1 MEENA
6 NDNMHVD
13 SFNEGEQLD
22 GNLESNL
29 EDEHLAHSVVDVD
42 MDDID
47 EGMLVDA
54 AFNNNRGTF
63 MPDMMFKDMV
73 RNFKN
78 AEKLYGQTFIRQVS
92 GYDPRYIQNNIKV
105 PEFQKELQ
113 RNMETKA
120 KELQDK
126 GLMKKSGKFTDEA
139 LLTAALFLIE
149 EEFEKTEGKTTDV
162 GEQVHFAAQ
171 TLGEKSDTRPFK
183 KGDPFKD
190 ISMKTTLAK
199 AIRRGRRHIIE
210 QDLES
215 HQREARQKLNII
227 YALDTSGSMKGK
239 KLSLAK
245 RAGVALANRALK
257 DRNNVGLV
265 LFDQELNKKVA
276 PTNDLLTIVRPLVDI
291 VPGYETDIA
300 LAIHESAE
308 LLRDAKGL
316 KHIVLLTDG
325 VHTTSKRG
333 KKAVIGQVLQA
344 AAQDISI
351 TIVGIHLDEE
361 GVELAREIVDASN
374 GKLLAANSA
383 DELGGLVIADYM
395 SLP

>member
-395 SLP
+395 SLL

>member
-1 MEENA
+1 MEEQEK
-6 NDNMHVD
+6 D
-13 SFNEGEQLD
+13 SLSVESFDEADQLD
-22 GNLESNL
+22 GKMDSDFD
-29 EDEHLAHSVVDVD
+29 DEHLAHSVVDVD

-54 AFNNNRGTF
+54 AFNNNKGSF

-113 RNMETKA
+113 KNLETKA
-120 KELQDK
+120 KELVDK
-126 GLMKKSGKFTDEA
+126 GLMKKGGKFTDEA

-149 EEFEKTEGKTTDV
+149 EEFEKTEGKTSDI
-162 GEQVHFAAQ
+162 GEQVHFAAD
-171 TLGEKSDTRPFK
+171 TLGERSTTRPFR
-183 KGDPFKD
+183 KGDAFRSV
-190 ISMKTTLAK
+190 SMKKTMNK
-199 AIRRGRRHIIE
+199 ALRRGRKNIIPE
-210 QDLES
+210 DLES
-215 HQREARQKLNII
+215 FQHEARQQLNVV

-245 RAGVALANRALK
+245 KAGVALAHRALR
-257 DRNNVGLV
+257 DRNKVGLI
-265 LFDQELNKKVA
+265 LFDQELNEKVNL
-276 PTNDLLTIVRPLVDI
+276 TGDLLQLVRPLADTM
-291 VPGYETDIA
+291 PGYETDIA
-300 LAIHESAE
+300 LAIHESIE

-344 AAQDISI
+344 AQQDITI

-361 GVELAREIVDASN
+361 GIELAREIVDASN
-374 GKLLAANSA
+374 GKLLMANSP
-383 DELGGLVIADYM
+383 DEVGGLVIADYM
-395 SLP
+395 SLL

>member
-1 MEENA
+1 
-6 NDNMHVD
+6 
-13 SFNEGEQLD
+13 
-22 GNLESNL
+22 
-29 EDEHLAHSVVDVD
+29 
-42 MDDID
+42 
-47 EGMLVDA
+47 
-54 AFNNNRGTF
+54 
-63 MPDMMFKDMV
+63 
-73 RNFKN
+73 
-78 AEKLYGQTFIRQVS
+78 
-92 GYDPRYIQNNIKV
+92 
-105 PEFQKELQ
+105 
-113 RNMETKA
+113 
-120 KELQDK
+120 
-126 GLMKKSGKFTDEA
+126 
-139 LLTAALFLIE
+139 
-149 EEFEKTEGKTTDV
+149 
-162 GEQVHFAAQ
+162 
-171 TLGEKSDTRPFK
+171 
-183 KGDPFKD
+183 
-190 ISMKTTLAK
+190 MKTTLAK